1 MPETRCIRH
10 LRDYIALP
18 SVNPMRRHDLP
29 ADIVGE
35 ARYAA
40 HVRDQL
46 RALDVD
52 AELIGPAD
60 RPSVVAELRVPGAR
74 DTVLVAS
81 HLDTV
86 PVDGM
91 QIDPFDPSV
100 RDGRVYGRGSCDTK
114 GGMAAL
120 LAALEHVLPR
130 GTLRCNLVVVGEA
143 DEELGSSGVLAVL
156 EHLGV
161 RRPDW
166 VLATEPTELR
176 VVTHHKGVAH
186 GKLRARG
193 VACHAS
199 MPENGR
205 SAIVALARAV
215 MALDELAD
223 ELGERRD
230 PRLGAATL
238 SIGTMGGGSGTN
250 VVADDAWL
258 TLDRRLLPHEDAASA
273 RAEIEARLHAHGLDD
288 VEVEWFRVEKDG
300 LATPHDHPA
309 VRRCQA
315 ALAAAGLLDEPT
327 TASFGT
333 DAGVLAQH
341 GLPGVVLGP
350 GSVAQAHSAIEWVEV
365 RQVERMQELLVRLLE
380 ARG

>member
-1 MPETRCIRH
+1 MPEMRCIRH

-91 QIDPFDPSV
+91 QIDPFEPSV

-143 DEELGSSGVLAVL
+143 DEDMA
-156 EHLGV
+156 
-161 RRPDW
+161 RR
-166 VLATEPTELR
+166 A
-176 VVTHHKGVAH
+176 
-186 GKLRARG
+186 
-193 VACHAS
+193 
-199 MPENGR
+199 
-205 SAIVALARAV
+205 
-215 MALDELAD
+215 
-223 ELGERRD
+223 
-230 PRLGAATL
+230 
-238 SIGTMGGGSGTN
+238 
-250 VVADDAWL
+250 
-258 TLDRRLLPHEDAASA
+258 
-273 RAEIEARLHAHGLDD
+273 
-288 VEVEWFRVEKDG
+288 
-300 LATPHDHPA
+300 
-309 VRRCQA
+309 
-315 ALAAAGLLDEPT
+315 
-327 TASFGT
+327 
-333 DAGVLAQH
+333 
-341 GLPGVVLGP
+341 
-350 GSVAQAHSAIEWVEV
+350 
-365 RQVERMQELLVRLLE
+365 
-380 ARG
+380 